1 MADVTTALSY
11 RLARACAA
19 LPGMDWV
26 RYRLVA
32 TPVEG
37 MPARLPA
44 GWTIGEGT
52 DCPAELCPPGAARHR
67 IAQGMTC
74 LTIAPPGRAP
84 VGALWLAAG
93 PFDEDEAHL
102 RFQPPAAWA
111 WDTGLF
117 IRPEAR
123 GGRAFAALW
132 AAARAWLE
140 ARGLAGSMSRIADY
154 NAAVLRAHERM
165 GATDLGTVAAL
176 RVGRHVLTAGAEPAL
191 SRLDGPRPV
200 VRLAAP

>member
-1 MADVTTALSY
+1 MAEVTTALSY
-11 RLARACAA
+11 RLARLCAA
-19 LPGMDWV
+19 LPGMQWV

-37 MPARLPA
+37 MPARVPA
-44 GWTIGEGT
+44 GWLVGEGT
-52 DCPAELCPPGAARHR
+52 DCPPELCPPEAARYR

-74 LTIAPPGRAP
+74 LTVAPAGRAP
-84 VGALWLAAG
+84 VGALWLCAG
-93 PFDEDEAHL
+93 AFDEDEAHL
-102 RFQPPAAWA
+102 RFQPPATWA

-154 NAAVLRAHERM
+154 NEAVLRAHRRM
-165 GATDLGTVAAL
+165 GAVELGTVAAL
-176 RVGRHVLTAGAEPAL
+176 RVGRHVLTAGAAPAL
-191 SRLDGPRPV
+191 ARLDGPRPV
-200 VRLAAP
+200 VRLLLP